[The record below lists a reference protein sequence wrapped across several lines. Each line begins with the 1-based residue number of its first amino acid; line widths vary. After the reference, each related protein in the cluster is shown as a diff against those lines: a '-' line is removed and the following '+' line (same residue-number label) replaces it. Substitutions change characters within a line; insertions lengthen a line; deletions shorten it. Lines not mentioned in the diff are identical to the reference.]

1 MADPYH
7 HALSSVRK
15 WGGTVADY
23 DAIHRWFDVTKAHF
37 CDFRHR
43 AARHHAE
50 GIALMEQCFGAT
62 ITLTG
67 GRIIPTRW
75 VGEQHVREDL
85 GFIPTLADWLAC
97 IQPQPWM
104 GRGRKLSMED
114 VPLPTEAAGGPA
126 SGAGDG
132 GQAGRQGAP
141 TNRAAGMSGIRSGG
155 T

>member
-1 MADPYH
+1 
-7 HALSSVRK
+7 
-15 WGGTVADY
+15 
-23 DAIHRWFDVTKAHF
+23 
-37 CDFRHR
+37 
-43 AARHHAE
+43 
-50 GIALMEQCFGAT
+50 MEQCFGAT
-62 ITLTG
+62 ILLAC

-114 VPLPTEAAGGPA
+114 VPLSTEAAGGPA

-132 GQAGRQGAP
+132 GQTGRQGAP
-141 TNRAAGMSGIRSGG
+141 TELWSSLVYGLRRRLAPRQFERLRHRG